1 VNPRSRAAT
10 RRATYALGS
19 IAFLFSLR
27 CAAAAAWLS
36 ESGGPDM
43 AMASAGRAAFAT
55 DATTIGSNPAGMVAL
70 RGTAVSVVAMPI
82 RMDLEFDGSGR
93 TPGSAVNEQEMM
105 PALSAFAMRQEGRWA
120 VGVGAYGNVGL
131 GCDFGR
137 EWSGRRAIVNAKLQS
152 INLTP
157 AVAYRLT
164 DRLDVGASI
173 GAQYADV
180 QAGMNVSNEAIYYG
194 PPLDLPDGQL
204 RMAGHSWAPVGS
216 LGVAYQADTG
226 TRTGLTWTSAVT
238 HSMDL
243 DVDMRAVHPLLS
255 AMLQQQPSA
264 RIDFSLPQ
272 QVTLSVARQLSD
284 DTMLTASA
292 GWQQWS
298 RFGRSRLHAAGQEAP
313 MFEDGLSDTWSAAI
327 GLRHRV
333 DQRWTLATGI
343 AYDSDPAGADGTMP
357 VYFPMA
363 EQLRLAAGADYQF
376 SDALL
381 LRVALSVISQGT
393 VTVAQDTHP
402 VPLPGIPQVTGTIS
416 GSRVYVLGLTANYRP

>member
-1 VNPRSRAAT
+1 
-10 RRATYALGS
+10 
-19 IAFLFSLR
+19 
-27 CAAAAAWLS
+27 
-36 ESGGPDM
+36 M
-43 AMASAGRAAFAT
+43 AMASAGRAAFAA

-82 RMDLEFDGSGR
+82 SMDLEFRGSGE

-137 EWSGRRAIVNAKLQS
+137 EWSGSRAIVNAKLRS

-180 QAGMNVSNEAIYYG
+180 QAGMAVSNEAIYYG
-194 PPLDLPDGQL
+194 PPSGLPDGRL
-204 RMAGHSWAPVGS
+204 RMKGHSWAPAGS
-216 LGVAYQADTG
+216 IGAAYQAGAG
-226 TRTGLTWTSAVT
+226 TRIGLAWTSAVA
-238 HSMDL
+238 HSIDL
-243 DVDMRAVHPLLS
+243 DVDTSAVHPLLS
-255 AMLQQQPSA
+255 GMLQQQPSA
-264 RIDFSLPQ
+264 RLDFSLPQ
-272 QVTLSVARQLSD
+272 QVTLSAARQVSG
-284 DTMLTASA
+284 DTLLTASA

-298 RFGRSRLHAAGQEAP
+298 RFGHARLDATGQEAP
-313 MFEDGLSDTWSAAI
+313 MFDDGLSDTWSAAI

-333 DQRWTLATGI
+333 DRRWTLATGI
-343 AYDSDPAGADGTMP
+343 AYDSDPAGASGTMP

-381 LRVALSVISQGT
+381 LRVALSVISQGK
-393 VTVAQDTHP
+393 VTVSQDTYP
-402 VPLPGIPQVTGTIS
+402 VPLPGIPPVTGTIS
-416 GSRVYVLGLTANYRP
+416 GSRVYVLGFTADYRP